1 MQKNLSESQAIIK
14 IKNTLPKKEGE
25 TQQLRINLSNLYQI
39 KQYVI
44 PVYFSADRKLLIL
57 DSHNFVNA

>member
-1 MQKNLSESQAIIK
+1 M
-14 IKNTLPKKEGE
+14 
-25 TQQLRINLSNLYQI
+25 

-57 DSHNFVNA
+57 DFHNFVLKCLTINN

>member
-1 MQKNLSESQAIIK
+1 MQKNLPESQPI
-14 IKNTLPKKEGE
+14 LLLYQKKEGE
-25 TQQLRINLSNLYQI
+25 TQQLRINKLVKPLPI

-57 DSHNFVNA
+57 DFHNFVNA